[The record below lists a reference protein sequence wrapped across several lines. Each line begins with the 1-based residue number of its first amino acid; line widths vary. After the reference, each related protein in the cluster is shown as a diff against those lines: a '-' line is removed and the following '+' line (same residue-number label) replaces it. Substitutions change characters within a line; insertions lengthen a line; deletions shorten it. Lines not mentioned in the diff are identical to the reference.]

1 MQAKLLR
8 ARKICEAGI
17 DGLYKTP
24 DTVLEE
30 ARALPANSA
39 EEKAI
44 RSDAITEAK
53 QLLSCKKLLIKKFPN
68 GITPIT
74 DEDRAAVEA
83 IRKQLLQRLL
93 KEKAFKDLDKAE
105 DLYKKAT
112 KALHDAQRIVR
123 EYHNQSNFDEL
134 MEKYE
139 EAKAALELEKQ
150 QNREIEEQAA
160 QQKETAKKGRRR

>member
-83 IRKQLLQRLL
+83 QPKTALQRLL
-93 KEKAFKDLDKAE
+93 KRKRLLKTL
-105 DLYKKAT
+105 T
-112 KALHDAQRIVR
+112 KPRTYTKRLLKRSTTLR
-123 EYHNQSNFDEL
+123 ESCVNITTSQIS
-134 MEKYE
+134 
-139 EAKAALELEKQ
+139 
-150 QNREIEEQAA
+150 
-160 QQKETAKKGRRR
+160 TS